1 MNLPLMPKA
10 TAVWLI
16 ENTALTFKQI
26 ADFCGLHELE
36 IKGIADGDVAVGIKA
51 YNPIL
56 SNQLTRDE
64 IEASSKDPNRP
75 LKLVEKNMEFEV
87 KKMVG
92 TKYTPISQREDK
104 PNAIAWLTKNYPI
117 LTDAQICKLVGSTKN
132 TVDAIR
138 NRKHWNMS
146 NIAAKDPVMA
156 SLCTQTELQA
166 AIDKAKRRQEREAK
180 KKAREAKKLA
190 EEQKID
196 IKYFNIIYEA
206 IEHVEKSLSG
216 LLEPD
221 VKETVLGSA
230 EIQKIFKVST
240 AGKIAGS
247 KVISGEIKSKSKARI
262 IRDGVVVYSGEI
274 LSIFREKNQV
284 KEVGTG
290 LECGISVK
298 DFIDFKE
305 KDVIESY
312 LSEEI
317 RRSI

>member
-16 ENTALTFKQI
+16 ENTSLTFKQI

-64 IEASSKDPNRP
+64 IEESSKDPNRP
-75 LKLVEKNMEFEV
+75 LQLKEKSVEFEV

-104 PNAIAWLTKNYPI
+104 PNAIAWLTKNYPT

-146 NIAAKDPVMA
+146 NITPKDPVMA
-156 SLCTQTELQA
+156 NLCTQTDLQA

-180 KKAREAKKLA
+180 KKAREAKKAAKAA
-190 EEQKID
+190 EEAST
-196 IKYFNIIYEA
+196 EA
-206 IEHVEKSLSG
+206 
-216 LLEPD
+216 
-221 VKETVLGSA
+221 
-230 EIQKIFKVST
+230 
-240 AGKIAGS
+240 
-247 KVISGEIKSKSKARI
+247 
-262 IRDGVVVYSGEI
+262 
-274 LSIFREKNQV
+274 
-284 KEVGTG
+284 
-290 LECGISVK
+290 
-298 DFIDFKE
+298 
-305 KDVIESY
+305 
-312 LSEEI
+312 
-317 RRSI
+317 